1 MRRLI
6 LAAVLTIAGAL
17 ASGGAQALPGSPAPV
32 AAQSG
37 LVENVAMVC
46 RPVWNGYRWA
56 ERCYHTQPRYY
67 APPRHYHR
75 HHSYRPPHHHHRP
88 HRHHHHHHRR

>member
-6 LAAVLTIAGAL
+6 FAAALTIAGAF

-32 AAQSG
+32 AVQSG
-37 LVENVAMVC
+37 LVENVALVC

-75 HHSYRPPHHHHRP
+75 RHSYRPPHHHHRP
-88 HRHHHHHHRR
+88 HRHHHHHRR